1 MPHEVIPVSDGYQWI
16 ILLSLGSIIISVFS
30 VISRA
35 LDKNL
40 SIREYE
46 AYRSAVARDIQR
58 VEGRLLQIETSRP
71 TTGELQILSESLNKR
86 IDREFAKRDHPH

>member
-1 MPHEVIPVSDGYQWI
+1 MPHEIMAMSDGGQWV
-16 ILLSLGSIIISVFS
+16 LLIALASIVISIFS

-58 VEGRLLQIETSRP
+58 VESRLLQIESSRP
-71 TTGELQILSESLNKR
+71 TTGELQILSDGLNKR
-86 IDREFAKRDHPH
+86 IDREFAKRDPH